1 MFRLISLSASALLLG
16 SVSAAAPPSGGAAPA
31 QGGGGGG
38 GGSSHGTIQG
48 PTADDF
54 ENMKLIMYMSY
65 IWIAIIG
72 AMFIHR
78 LTLSALKHMR
88 NLACMNN
95 DKQKYFADVDP
106 NYASAKKHLL
116 DAPLLSKRHNRE
128 VMLSSAIN
136 VGTIPSRLQTLF
148 IVVYFGINI
157 AFAFLWL
164 DYDQKRPA
172 LLKEIR
178 NRTGVLS
185 FTNMIPLFLF
195 AGRNNFLIKLLD
207 VSFDSYNMMHRW
219 LGRIAVLHAIAH
231 TVAYC
236 VSKIESTGLK
246 SLTAAMAASPTILT
260 GTIGTCAFLFLMF
273 HSPSVVRHAYYEVF
287 LHAHILVAIT
297 ALVVLWMHIDG
308 IPVQLLILTCII
320 IWGFERFLR
329 VQNLIRNNVGAGGTT
344 AEVEAMPGDALRVT
358 LRIARPWKFQPGQHV
373 YLYLPTIGWW
383 TNHPF
388 SLAWSDDYQD
398 VYSEKGVSM
407 ERQDILA
414 IRKTTMSLII
424 RRRTGFTDKLW
435 SRAENAPQGRFV
447 TKAFVEGPYGH
458 QNLNSYGTVM
468 LFAAGVGI
476 THQVPFLR
484 SLVADYANGT
494 CATRRVTLVWIIQ
507 SPEHLEWIR
516 PWMTDILGMDKR
528 RDILKIQLFITR
540 PRSTK
545 EIHSPSASVQMFPGK
560 PDVSALIAQQQQGQV
575 GAMAVSVCGTG
586 SLSDDVRY
594 AVRQR
599 CQKTTIDF
607 VENAFS
613 W

>member
-1 MFRLISLSASALLLG
+1 MSRLISVGAIALRLR
-16 SVSAAAPPSGGAAPA
+16 SVSAAAPPSGAQAA
-31 QGGGGGG
+31 QGG
-38 GGSSHGTIQG
+38 SNQGTFQG
-48 PTADDF
+48 PTKDDF
-54 ENMKLIMYMSY
+54 ENMALIMYMAY
-65 IWIAIIG
+65 IWLAIIG
-72 AMFIHR
+72 AMFLHR
-78 LTLSALKHMR
+78 ITMSVLKHMR

-95 DKQKYFADVDP
+95 EKQKYFADVDP
-106 NYASAKKHLL
+106 KYAGAKKHLL
-116 DAPLLSKRHNRE
+116 DAPLFSKRHNRE
-128 VMLSSAIN
+128 IMLSSAIN

-148 IVVYFGINI
+148 ITAYFGINI
-157 AFAFLWL
+157 AFCFLWL
-164 DYDQKRPA
+164 NYGAKRSD
-172 LLKEIR
+172 LLREIR

-185 FTNMIPLFLF
+185 FVNMIPLFLF

-236 VSKIESTGLK
+236 TNKVEATGWK
-246 SLTAAMAASPTILT
+246 SLAASMANSMTIKT
-260 GTIGTCAFLFLMF
+260 GTIGTFAFIFLMF
-273 HSPSVVRHAYYEVF
+273 HSPSVVRHAYYEAF
-287 LHAHILVAIT
+287 LHAHIAVAIT
-297 ALVVLWMHIDG
+297 ALVVLWMHVDG
-308 IPVQLLILTCII
+308 IPVQLLILTCIV
-320 IWGFERFLR
+320 IWGFERFMR
-329 VQNLIRNNVGAGGTT
+329 VQNLIRNNIGAGGTT

-358 LRIARPWKFQPGQHV
+358 LRLARPWKFQTGQHV
-373 YLYLPTIGWW
+373 YLYLPSIGWW

-398 VYSEKGVSM
+398 VYAEKGMSM
-407 ERQDILA
+407 DRQDILA

-435 SRAENAPQGRFV
+435 TRAESAPQGRFV
-447 TKAFVEGPYGH
+447 TRAFVEGPYGH
-458 QNLNSYGTVM
+458 QNLNSYGTVL

-484 SLVADYANGT
+484 SLVEDYANGT

-516 PWMTDILGMDKR
+516 PWMTDILGMDR
-528 RDILKIQLFITR
+528 RREVLKIQLFITR

-560 PDVSALIAQQQQGQV
+560 PDVGALVAQQQQSQV

-586 SLSDDVRY
+586 SLSDDVRQ
-594 AVRQR
+594 AVRAR

>member
-1 MFRLISLSASALLLG
+1 MTGVR
-16 SVSAAAPPSGGAAPA
+16 
-31 QGGGGGG
+31 G
-38 GGSSHGTIQG
+38 GGSSHGTFEG
-48 PTADDF
+48 PTKDDL
-54 ENMKLIMYMSY
+54 ENLALIMYMSY
-65 IWIAIIG
+65 LWLAIIG
-72 AMFIHR
+72 AMFVHR
-78 LTLSALKHMR
+78 IVLSALKHMR
-88 NLACMNN
+88 NLTCMNN
-95 DKQKYFADVDP
+95 EKQKYFSDVDP
-106 NYASAKKHLL
+106 AYASVKKHLL
-116 DAPLLSKRHNRE
+116 DAPLFRKRHNRE
-128 VMLSSAIN
+128 IMLSSAVN
-136 VGTIPSRLQTLF
+136 VGTVPSRLQSLF

-157 AFAFLWL
+157 AFCFLWL
-164 DYDQKRPA
+164 GYDQKRPA

-185 FTNMIPLFLF
+185 FVNMVPLFLF
-195 AGRNNFLIKLLD
+195 AGRNNILIRLLD
-207 VSFDSYNMMHRW
+207 ISFDSYNMMHRW

-236 VSKIESTGLK
+236 TNKVETTGWK
-246 SLTAAMAASPTILT
+246 SLAASMAASKTILT
-260 GTIGTCAFLFLMF
+260 GTIGTAAFIFLMM

-287 LHAHILVAIT
+287 LHAHIAVAVT
-297 ALVVLWMHIDG
+297 ALVVLWMHVDG
-308 IPVQLLILTCII
+308 IPVQLLILTCVI
-320 IWGFERFLR
+320 IWAYERFMR
-329 VQNLIRNNVGAGGTT
+329 VQNLIRNNIGAGGTT

-358 LRIARPWKFQPGQHV
+358 LRLARPWKFQPGQHV
-373 YLYLPTIGWW
+373 YLYLPSIGWW

-398 VYSEKGVSM
+398 VYSEKGPIM
-407 ERQDILA
+407 DRQDILA

-447 TKAFVEGPYGH
+447 TRAFVEGPYGH

-484 SLVADYANGT
+484 SLVQDYADGK

-528 RDILKIQLFITR
+528 RECLKIQLFITR

-560 PDVSALIAQQQQGQV
+560 PDVGALVAAQQQSQV

-586 SLSDDVRY
+586 SLSDDVRR
-594 AVRQR
+594 AVRDR
-599 CQKTTIDF
+599 CQLSTIDF